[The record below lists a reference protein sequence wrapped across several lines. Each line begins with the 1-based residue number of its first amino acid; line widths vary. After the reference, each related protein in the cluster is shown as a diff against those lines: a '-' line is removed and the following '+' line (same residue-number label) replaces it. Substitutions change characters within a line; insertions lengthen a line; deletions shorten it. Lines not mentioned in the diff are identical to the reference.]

1 MHRWLLKLLFS
12 SKEEFQLGYV
22 HTACELT
29 PLPPALSNYEAPPVV
44 PPRIRGASFV
54 DRGHSRTI
62 SDVSYASST
71 SSQST
76 GKYLSMPSLF
86 DFTPLLVHVIFHSSS
101 YSIYESPRQ
110 RYCKIHHYLKY
121 VSLIFVCVVWS
132 RLRLSIIIIMI
143 Y

>member
-22 HTACELT
+22 HMACELT

-62 SDVSYASST
+62 SDVSHASST

-76 GKYLSMPSLF
+76 GKRLSL
-86 DFTPLLVHVIFHSSS
+86 PLICLH
-101 YSIYESPRQ
+101 YSILRHYMCMSFFTAHPTPSMKVPDRDTA
-110 RYCKIHHYLKY
+110 RYTTTSSMFH
-121 VSLIFVCVVWS
+121 FVCVVWTD
-132 RLRLSIIIIMI
+132 
-143 Y
+143 